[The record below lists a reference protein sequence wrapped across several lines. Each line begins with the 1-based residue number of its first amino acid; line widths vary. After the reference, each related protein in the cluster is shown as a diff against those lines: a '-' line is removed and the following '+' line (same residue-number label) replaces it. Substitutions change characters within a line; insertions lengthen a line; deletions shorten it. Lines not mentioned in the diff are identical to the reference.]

1 MPHQQPVHVLPY
13 PPANDA
19 NIEISRF
26 TNYFFVDSLSNDMI
40 YYTSS
45 SNQHMLFGTESNALS
60 IINMSAC
67 NVKINRK
74 LYVGAVQPYATQL
87 AQLEIADANS
97 NLQLV
102 LYTSSNDRKGMYL
115 ISSNNEGKISG
126 YDWTNNNPIHI
137 TLQSSGSNLG
147 IGHGISNPVGL
158 VHMRNYTNCNN
169 IVIESGR
176 TSDGNNEGI
185 AIINFNGFSSN
196 GQRRIETTKQ
206 RWRIKVDQTSTNEN
220 MQIDSYNGTDIYNYM
235 TLSNLNFGI
244 NRANPVGRLHVLGRT
259 VDGAGSDKT
268 NSSNNPLTLADD
280 SGLPMRIIHL
290 NSNATQSAIYNYE
303 TNKNIYWG
311 EETDLGMYA
320 YRGRFL
326 YVQSNIVIGN
336 SNPNDNT
343 AIYAY
348 SNSSNSIKFVNH
360 SNLLGIHFG
369 IEEASQL
376 DGGGGLIYNTS
387 NAHLKFGT
395 NNIERMRIQPNGKV
409 NIGAVQYNSIQNGML
424 ELSDG
429 GSNNQFI
436 LYNNSNNK
444 LGIYMNTSND
454 NARIGGWDWTNNR
467 SVHLTFQHLG
477 SNIGMGLGLS
487 NPSSLLHLA
496 NDTQSNNILFEA
508 GRYSDKT
515 LEGVS
520 AINFN
525 GFTSNGD
532 QFIRN
537 TKNRYRIMVNQNSTS
552 EFMKIDTMLSGT
564 STIYNY
570 MVMSNQN
577 IGINTTNPVGRLQ
590 ILGRTIES
598 TTLADRTD
606 SSNNP
611 LTLQDDSGQPM
622 RIIHINTHA
631 TQSTI
636 YNYQTGKDVY
646 WGQSNDTGF
655 YVFKGRR
662 TVVESNM
669 GINTSNLTERLNIYN
684 GHIFMR
690 PDVGGTS
697 NAILTL
703 SNLIIQASNADLV
716 NSAYATNGRLLW
728 RTANVDRMWLGS
740 NGTLSINTSAPPAST
755 TFYSTSNTDAPLFIQ
770 LDNTSAGTS
779 AYSSLYLK
787 NNTSGC
793 MLFLNSSG
801 RTSDG
806 PANGATLRND
816 AGDLRL
822 AAAGTNPYIYL
833 QSSTG
838 RVGIKT
844 TTPSYTLDVVG
855 KIAASEDVYVYS
867 DARLKS
873 DLQKIPSALDKV
885 KQITGYTYK
894 RKDITVDPDRRHV
907 GVIAQ
912 DVQKVL
918 PEAVSADDNGNLSV
932 AYGNIIALLIEA
944 IKELEQKISM

>member
-26 TNYFFVDSLSNDMI
+26 ANYFFLDSLSNDMI

-45 SNQHMLFGTESNALS
+45 SNQHMLFGTESNHLS

-74 LYVGAVQPYATQL
+74 LYIGAVQPYATQL

-97 NLQLV
+97 NAQIII
-102 LYTSSNDRKGMYL
+102 YTASNDRKGMY
-115 ISSNNEGKISG
+115 IVSSNNEGKISG
-126 YDWTNNNPIHI
+126 YDWTNINPIHI

-158 VHMRNYTNCNN
+158 VHMRNLTHCNN
-169 IVIESGR
+169 IVLESGR
-176 TSDGNNEGI
+176 FSDATSEGI
-185 AIINFNGFSSN
+185 AVINFNGYSSN
-196 GQRRIETTKQ
+196 GHRRIESAKQ
-206 RWRIKVDQTSTNEN
+206 RWRIKVDQTSVNEN
-220 MQIDSYNGTDIYNYM
+220 MQIDRFDGSTIYNYV

-244 NRANPVGRLHVLGRT
+244 NRENPVGRLHVLGRT
-259 VDGAGSDKT
+259 VNGTGDQT

-280 SGLPMRIIHL
+280 SGQPMRIIHL
-290 NSNATQSAIYNYE
+290 NSNSTQSTIYNYE

-311 EETDLGMYA
+311 EQTDLGMYA

-336 SNPNDNT
+336 SNPNANT
-343 AIYAY
+343 AIYCY
-348 SNSSNSIKFVNH
+348 SNSSNSIKFVNN

-369 IEEASQL
+369 IEEAAQL
-376 DGGGGLIYNTS
+376 DGGGGLIYNTA
-387 NAHLKFGT
+387 NYHIKFGT
-395 NNIERMRIQPNGKV
+395 NNIERMRIHSNGKI
-409 NIGAVQYNSIQNGML
+409 NMGSVQYNSFHNGLL
-424 ELSDG
+424 EIADG

-444 LGIYMNTSND
+444 LGLYMNTSNN

-496 NDTQSNNILFEA
+496 NDTTSNNILIEA

-515 LEGVS
+515 LEGIS

-537 TKNRYRIMVNQNSTS
+537 TKNRYRILVNQNNTN
-552 EFMKIDTMLSGT
+552 EFMKIDTMLTGT
-564 STIYNY
+564 GTIYDY
-570 MVMSNQN
+570 LVMSNQN
-577 IGINTTNPVGRLQ
+577 VGINKTNPVGRFH
-590 ILGRTIES
+590 ILGSTIES
-598 TTLADRTD
+598 TTLTDRTD

-611 LTLQDDSGQPM
+611 LTIEDNSGNPL
-622 RIIHINTHA
+622 RIIHINTHS

-684 GHIFMR
+684 GHVYML
-690 PDVGGTS
+690 PGNTGLS

-703 SNLIIQASNADLV
+703 SNLVIQTSNADLI
-716 NSAYATNGRLLW
+716 NSAYATNGRILW
-728 RTANVDRMWLGS
+728 RTANVDRMWMGS
-740 NGTLSINTSAPPAST
+740 NGTLSINTSAPPANT
-755 TFYSTSNTDAPLFIQ
+755 TFYSTSNTDAPLYIQ
-770 LDNTSAGTS
+770 VDNTSTGTS

-787 NNTSGC
+787 NSTSGC
-793 MLFLNSSG
+793 MLFLNSTG
-801 RTSDG
+801 RASDG

-822 AAAGTNPYIYL
+822 AASGTNPYIYL

-844 TTPSYTLDVVG
+844 TTPSYTLDVIG
-855 KIAASEDVYVYS
+855 KIAASEDVLLYS
-867 DARLKS
+867 DAKLKT
-873 DLQKIPSALDKV
+873 DLKKIPSALEKV
-885 KQITGYTYK
+885 KQLTGYTFK
-894 RKDITVDPDRRHV
+894 RTDLNDTEKRHV

-912 DVQKVL
+912 DVEKVL
-918 PEAVSADDNGNLSV
+918 PEVVNKDDNGILSV
-932 AYGNIIALLIEA
+932 AYGNMIALLIEA
-944 IKELEQKISM
+944 IKELEEKISKK